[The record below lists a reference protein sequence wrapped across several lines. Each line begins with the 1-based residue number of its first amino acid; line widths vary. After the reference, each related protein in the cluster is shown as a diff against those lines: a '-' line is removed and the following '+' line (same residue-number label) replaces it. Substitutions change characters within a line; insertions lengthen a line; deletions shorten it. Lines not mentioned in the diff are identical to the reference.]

1 VKSFIAGF
9 AHSPPTRKPSHVG
22 RISIRAINEAIA
34 DAGLERSAIDGLLVG
49 CSPAA
54 SPEVRGWLQPNLA
67 REAALADLALLS
79 NVDLEGVSAM
89 ATIQVAA
96 MAVRSGFAE
105 AVMCVFADTPIGGQ
119 GPGGA
124 SFTAPTEAGSLNSLY
139 SFCGG
144 VGGLTSYA
152 LSTQA
157 YLKRYDLMPEA
168 LGHIAVSN
176 RKWAAL
182 NPEAMLRDPLD
193 LSAYLKSPSVSDPL
207 RVLDCA
213 FPVNGAFAAVV
224 SNESIA
230 RSAAKPVEILGYGQ
244 AHVHHALAHVICEDL
259 EIGARAACARALKM
273 ANRKLTDIDAFELYD
288 AFTIMS
294 ALTVEEYG
302 LCEAGAALDL
312 FASGATAP
320 GGKVPVSTGGGHTSG
335 GYLQGASPLVE
346 GLLQVRREA
355 GDRQVGVDRA
365 PTVLVSNIGGVMD
378 HHATMILAAAQ

>member
-1 VKSFIAGF
+1 MKSFIAGF
-9 AHSPPTRKPSHVG
+9 AYSRPTRNPSHIG
-22 RISIRAINEAIA
+22 RITIRAINEAIA
-34 DAGLERSAIDGLLVG
+34 DAGLERPAIDGLLVG

-54 SPEVRGWLQPNLA
+54 SAEVRGWLQPNLA
-67 REAALADLALLS
+67 REAALPDLALLS
-79 NVDLEGVSAM
+79 NVDVEGASAM

-96 MAVRSGFAE
+96 MAVRSGFAK
-105 AVMCVFADTPIGGQ
+105 AVLCVFADTPIGGA

-152 LSTQA
+152 LSTRE
-157 YLKRYDLMPEA
+157 YLRRYDLPA
-168 LGHIAVSN
+168 DKLGHIAVSN
-176 RKWAAL
+176 RRWAAL

-193 LSAYLKSPSVSDPL
+193 LAAYLKSPSVSDPL

-230 RSAAKPVEILGYGQ
+230 RNAVNPVEILGHAQ
-244 AHVHHALAHVICEDL
+244 AHVRHALAHVICEDL
-259 EIGARAACARALKM
+259 EIGARAACGRALRM
-273 ANRKLTDIDAFELYD
+273 ADRKITDMDAFELYD

-302 LCEAGAALDL
+302 LCEPGEALDL

-335 GYLQGASPLVE
+335 GYLQGVSPLVE

-355 GDRQVGVDRA
+355 GDRQVGAGRA

-378 HHATMILAAAQ
+378 HHATMILAPPR